1 MIYGDKKNYHSLKK
15 EDINS
20 ELHSGRNDYDKIKKM
35 TNREAAQ
42 GTRNITICTFL
53 LLPANAAVYA
63 DNVAFS
69 TIATKI
75 HTDSAAAVVAGDNA
89 AADNSGYSLDKID
102 SPKCCKSNGCT
113 IVC

>member
-1 MIYGDKKNYHSLKK
+1 
-15 EDINS
+15 
-20 ELHSGRNDYDKIKKM
+20 M

-102 SPKCCKSNGCT
+102 CPKCCKSNGCT